1 MNKKVHKINANN
13 YHFAVRI
20 SIKFLDYNAKFRKWN
35 EWKIIANKS
44 NELKQKPL
52 QLKYV
57 NDQSVFHQHFFMICI
72 LFTMIFH

>member
-1 MNKKVHKINANN
+1 MQIIIILQWGYQLSFV
-13 YHFAVRI
+13 
-20 SIKFLDYNAKFRKWN
+20 DYIAGNLWKWN
-35 EWKIIANKS
+35 EWKIVANKS

-57 NDQSVFHQHFFMICI
+57 NDQSVFHQQFLFFMICI